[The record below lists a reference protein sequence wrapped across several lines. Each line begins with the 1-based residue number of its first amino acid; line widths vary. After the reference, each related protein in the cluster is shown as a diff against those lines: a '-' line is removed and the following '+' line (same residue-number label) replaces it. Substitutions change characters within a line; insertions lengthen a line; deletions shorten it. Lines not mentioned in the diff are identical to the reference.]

1 MTARGLPVLK
11 NLSNHMESR
20 TLQCE
25 FLSDDMSGVKL
36 VQRVIPE
43 AGPREVLIKVK
54 ASSVNFPDY
63 LMTQGKYQHKPEL
76 PFGLGMEG
84 SGIIEKIGSSVED
97 YEISDEVTFGAL
109 GQGAFSD
116 YVLVDERAI
125 NPKPNNLTFEQA
137 AAFQTAYLTAYV
149 SLVRRG
155 NLVKGETLLVHGSTG
170 GVGMAAV
177 QLGKY
182 LGATVIATGT
192 SDEKLE
198 FTKKWGADHTLLTHK
213 DNIVDFRNEVKDI
226 TNGKGA
232 DVIYDPVGGDVFD
245 HSIRCINWGGRLL
258 VVGFASGR
266 IPNLPINMALIKGFS
281 VIGVRAGE
289 YGRKNPEAGI
299 ENNDAIRKICEEGH
313 FSPYVCKEF
322 DLKDAKDA
330 IHFLSERKL
339 VGKVIIKAN

>member
-1 MTARGLPVLK
+1 MK
-11 NLSNHMESR
+11 SR

-25 FLSDDMSGVKL
+25 FLSEDMSGIKL
-36 VQRVIPE
+36 VTKDIPE
-43 AGPREVLIKVK
+43 PLPDEILIKVK

-63 LMTQGKYQHKPEL
+63 LMAQGKYQHKPDL

-84 SGIIEKIGSSVED
+84 SGVIENIGSNINKFN
-97 YEISDEVTFGAL
+97 ISDEVTFGAL

-116 YVLVDERAI
+116 YVLLNQKAVDL
-125 NPKPNNLTFEQA
+125 KPTNLSFEQA

-155 NLVKGETLLVHGSTG
+155 NLKSGETLLVHGSTG

-182 LGATVIATGT
+182 LGAKVIATGT
-192 SDEKLE
+192 SQEKLE
-198 FTKKWGADHTLLTHK
+198 YTKSWGADHVVLTHK
-213 DNIVDFRNEVKDI
+213 NNEVEFREEVKDL
-226 TNGKGA
+226 TEGKGA

-245 HSIRCINWGGRLL
+245 HSIRCINWGGRILI
-258 VVGFASGR
+258 VGFASGR

-289 YGRKNPEAGI
+289 YGRKDPEAGL
-299 ENNDAIRKICEEGH
+299 ENNVAIRKICEEGH
-313 FSPYVCKEF
+313 FNPHICKEF
-322 DLKDAKDA
+322 DLEDSINA
-330 IHFLSERKL
+330 IKFLSERKL
-339 VGKVIIKAN
+339 VGKVVIKN

>member
-1 MTARGLPVLK
+1 
-11 NLSNHMESR
+11 MESR

-25 FLSDDMSGVKL
+25 FLSEDMSGIKL
-36 VQRVIPE
+36 VTKDIPE
-43 AGPREVLIKVK
+43 PAPDEILIKVK

-63 LMTQGKYQHKPEL
+63 LMAQGKYQHKPDL

-84 SGIIEKIGSSVED
+84 SGVIENIGANINKFS
-97 YEISDEVTFGAL
+97 ISDEVTFGAL

-116 YVLVDERAI
+116 YVLLNQKAVDL
-125 NPKPNNLTFEQA
+125 KPTNLSFEQA

-155 NLVKGETLLVHGSTG
+155 NLKSGETLLVHGSTG

-182 LGATVIATGT
+182 LGAKVIATGT
-192 SDEKLE
+192 SQEKLE
-198 FTKKWGADHTLLTHK
+198 YTKSWGADHVVLTHK
-213 DNIVDFRNEVKDI
+213 NNEVEFKEEVKDL
-226 TNGKGA
+226 TEGKGA

-245 HSIRCINWGGRLL
+245 HSIRCINWGGRILI
-258 VVGFASGR
+258 VGFASGR

-289 YGRKNPEAGI
+289 YGRKDPEAGL
-299 ENNDAIRKICEEGH
+299 ENNLAIRKICEEGH
-313 FSPYVCKEF
+313 FNPHICKEF
-322 DLKDAKDA
+322 DLEDSINA
-330 IHFLSERKL
+330 IKYLSERKL
-339 VGKVIIKAN
+339 VGKVVIKN

>member
-1 MTARGLPVLK
+1 
-11 NLSNHMESR
+11 MESR

-25 FLSDDMSGVKL
+25 FLSEDMSGIKL
-36 VQRVIPE
+36 VTKDIPE
-43 AGPREVLIKVK
+43 PAPDEILIKVK

-63 LMTQGKYQHKPEL
+63 LMAQGKYQHKPDL

-84 SGIIEKIGSSVED
+84 SGVIENIGANINKFS
-97 YEISDEVTFGAL
+97 ISDEVTFGAL

-116 YVLVDERAI
+116 YVLLNQKAVDL
-125 NPKPNNLTFEQA
+125 KPTNLSFEQA

-155 NLVKGETLLVHGSTG
+155 NLKSGETLLVHGSTG

-182 LGATVIATGT
+182 LGAKVIATGT
-192 SDEKLE
+192 SQEKLE
-198 FTKKWGADHTLLTHK
+198 HTKSWGADHVLLTHK
-213 DNIVDFRNEVKDI
+213 NNEVEFREEVKDL
-226 TNGKGA
+226 TEGKGA

-245 HSIRCINWGGRLL
+245 HSIRCINWGGRILI
-258 VVGFASGR
+258 VGFASGR

-289 YGRKNPEAGI
+289 YGRKDPEAGL
-299 ENNDAIRKICEEGH
+299 ENNLAIRKICEEGH
-313 FSPYVCKEF
+313 FNPHICKEF
-322 DLKDAKDA
+322 NLEDSINA
-330 IHFLSERKL
+330 IKYLSERKL
-339 VGKVIIKAN
+339 VGKVVIKN

>member
-1 MTARGLPVLK
+1 MK
-11 NLSNHMESR
+11 SR
-20 TLQCE
+20 SLQCE
-25 FLSDDMSGVKL
+25 FLSEDMSGVKL
-36 VQRVIPE
+36 IEKDIPE
-43 AGPREVLIKVK
+43 LGPKEILIKVK

-84 SGIIEKIGSSVED
+84 SGIIEETGE
-97 YEISDEVTFGAL
+97 EITKFKVNDEITFGAI

-116 YVLVDERAI
+116 YVVLDERAVQI
-125 NPKPNNLTFEQA
+125 KPSNLTFEQA

-155 NLVKGETLLVHGSTG
+155 ELTKGETLLVHGSTG

-182 LGATVIATGT
+182 LGAKVIATGT
-192 SDEKLE
+192 SEEKLKH
-198 FTKKWGADHTLLTHK
+198 TKSWGADHTILTHK
-213 DNIVDFRNEVKDI
+213 EGKVEFRKEVKDL
-226 TNGKGA
+226 TDGKGA

-258 VVGFASGR
+258 IVGFASGR
-266 IPNLPINMALIKGFS
+266 IPTLPVNMALIKGFS

-289 YGRKNPEAGI
+289 YGRKNPLAGK
-299 ENNDAIRKICEEGH
+299 ENNEAIREICESGH
-313 FSPYVCKEF
+313 FDPYICKVFNLNE
-322 DLKDAKDA
+322 AKEA
-330 IHFLSERKL
+330 IHYLSERKL
-339 VGKVIIKAN
+339 IGKVVISDD

>member
-1 MTARGLPVLK
+1 
-11 NLSNHMESR
+11 MESR

-25 FLSDDMSGVKL
+25 FLSEDMSGIKL
-36 VQRVIPE
+36 VTKDIPE
-43 AGPREVLIKVK
+43 PAPDEILIKVK

-63 LMTQGKYQHKPEL
+63 LMAQGKYQHKPDL

-84 SGIIEKIGSSVED
+84 SGVIENIGANINKFS
-97 YEISDEVTFGAL
+97 ISDEVTFGAL

-116 YVLVDERAI
+116 YVLLNQKAVDL
-125 NPKPNNLTFEQA
+125 KPTNLSFEQA

-155 NLVKGETLLVHGSTG
+155 NLKSGETLLVHGSTG

-182 LGATVIATGT
+182 LGAKVIATGT
-192 SDEKLE
+192 SHEKLE
-198 FTKKWGADHTLLTHK
+198 YTKSWGADHVVLTHK
-213 DNIVDFRNEVKDI
+213 NNEVEFREEVKDL
-226 TNGKGA
+226 TEGKGA

-245 HSIRCINWGGRLL
+245 HSIRCINWGGRILI
-258 VVGFASGR
+258 VGFASGR

-289 YGRKNPEAGI
+289 YGRKDPEAGL
-299 ENNDAIRKICEEGH
+299 ENNLAIRKICEEGH
-313 FSPYVCKEF
+313 FNPHICKEF
-322 DLKDAKDA
+322 DLEDSINA
-330 IHFLSERKL
+330 IKYLSERKL
-339 VGKVIIKAN
+339 VGKVVIKN

>member
-1 MTARGLPVLK
+1 MTARDLPVLK
-11 NLSNHMESR
+11 NLNNHMESR

-36 VQRVIPE
+36 VQKVIPE

-116 YVLVDERAI
+116 YVLVDERSI

-137 AAFQTAYLTAYV
+137 AAFHTAYLTAYV

-155 NLVKGETLLVHGSTG
+155 NLVKGEMLLVHGSTG

-192 SDEKLE
+192 SEEKLE

-289 YGRKNPEAGI
+289 YGRKDPKAGI
-299 ENNDAIRKICEEGH
+299 ENNYAIRKICEEGH
-313 FSPYVCKEF
+313 FSPYICKEF

-330 IHFLSERKL
+330 IKFLSERKL
-339 VGKVIIKAN
+339 VGKVIIKTN

>member
-1 MTARGLPVLK
+1 
-11 NLSNHMESR
+11 MESR

-25 FLSDDMSGVKL
+25 FLSEDMSGIKL
-36 VQRVIPE
+36 VTKDIPE
-43 AGPREVLIKVK
+43 PAPDEILIKVK

-63 LMTQGKYQHKPEL
+63 LMAQGKYQHKPDL

-84 SGIIEKIGSSVED
+84 SGVIENIGANINKFS
-97 YEISDEVTFGAL
+97 ISDEVTFGAL

-116 YVLVDERAI
+116 YVLLNQKAVDL
-125 NPKPNNLTFEQA
+125 KPTNLSFEQA

-155 NLVKGETLLVHGSTG
+155 NLKSGETLLVHGSTG

-182 LGATVIATGT
+182 LGAKVIATGT
-192 SDEKLE
+192 SQEKLE
-198 FTKKWGADHTLLTHK
+198 YTKSWGADHVVLTHK
-213 DNIVDFRNEVKDI
+213 NNEVEFRQEVKDL
-226 TNGKGA
+226 TEGKGA

-245 HSIRCINWGGRLL
+245 HSIRCINWGGRILI
-258 VVGFASGR
+258 VGFASGR

-289 YGRKNPEAGI
+289 YGRKDPEAGL
-299 ENNDAIRKICEEGH
+299 ENNLAIRKICEEGH
-313 FSPYVCKEF
+313 FNPHICKEF
-322 DLKDAKDA
+322 DLEDSINA
-330 IHFLSERKL
+330 IKYLSERKL
-339 VGKVIIKAN
+339 VGKVVIKN

>member
-1 MTARGLPVLK
+1 
-11 NLSNHMESR
+11 MESR

-25 FLSDDMSGVKL
+25 FLSEDMSGIKL
-36 VQRVIPE
+36 VTKDIPE
-43 AGPREVLIKVK
+43 PAPDEILIKVK

-63 LMTQGKYQHKPEL
+63 LMAQGKYQHKPDL

-84 SGIIEKIGSSVED
+84 SGVIENIGANINKFS
-97 YEISDEVTFGAL
+97 ISDEVTFGAL

-116 YVLVDERAI
+116 YVLLNQKAVDT
-125 NPKPNNLTFEQA
+125 KPTNLSFEQA

-155 NLVKGETLLVHGSTG
+155 NLKSGETLLVHGSTG

-182 LGATVIATGT
+182 LGAKVIATGT
-192 SDEKLE
+192 SQEKLE
-198 FTKKWGADHTLLTHK
+198 YTKSWGADHVVLTHK
-213 DNIVDFRNEVKDI
+213 KNEVEFREEVKDL
-226 TNGKGA
+226 TEGKGA

-245 HSIRCINWGGRLL
+245 HSIRCINWGGRILI
-258 VVGFASGR
+258 VGFASGR

-289 YGRKNPEAGI
+289 YGRKDPEAGL
-299 ENNDAIRKICEEGH
+299 ENNLAIRKICEEGH
-313 FSPYVCKEF
+313 FNPHVCKEF
-322 DLKDAKDA
+322 DLEDSINA
-330 IHFLSERKL
+330 IKFLSERKL
-339 VGKVIIKAN
+339 VGKVVIKN